1 MKSGHEDRR
10 GQTKISYGT
19 LAKAQDAARRRTAD
33 FGGYFRAYRCRRGDR
48 AEHYHVCSWEKPRSA
63 GQQAQEAWRVELGRR
78 VAGCLW
84 VENGPDHRLRYDGIR
99 QRWRGVWKR
108 VGLPH
113 HTLTR

>member
-19 LAKAQDAARRRTAD
+19 PEKAQDAARRRTAD

-48 AEHYHVCSWEKPRSA
+48 PEHYHIWSWEKPRSA
-63 GQQAQEAWRVELGRR
+63 GQQAQEAR

-84 VENGPDHRLRYDGIR
+84 VENGPDHRMRYDGIR

-108 VGLPH
+108 LGLPH
-113 HTLTR
+113 LPMTG